1 MHELALTESLVDRV
15 ADAHGRPPGHAVHVR
30 VGLLSGVVPE
40 AMEFCFDVVT
50 AGGPLDGATL
60 VVERVPGRI
69 ACRALRGGVARPTA
83 TCCRSAGCGSADVEV
98 VAGRELDADPRRAG
112 PGGPHVPDLWL
123 RRRRGARLPPRG
135 APPP

>member
-15 ADAHGRPPGHAVHVR
+15 VDRTAGRRVSTVHVR

-40 AMEFCFDVVT
+40 AMEFCFDVAT

-69 ACRALRGGVARPTA
+69 ACR
-83 TCCRSAGCGSADVEV
+83 TCGAESPAEDLVLVCGCGSADVEV
-98 VAGRELDADPRRAG
+98 VAGRELTLSRVELVRESSCA
-112 PGGPHVPDLWL
+112 
-123 RRRRGARLPPRG
+123 
-135 APPP
+135 